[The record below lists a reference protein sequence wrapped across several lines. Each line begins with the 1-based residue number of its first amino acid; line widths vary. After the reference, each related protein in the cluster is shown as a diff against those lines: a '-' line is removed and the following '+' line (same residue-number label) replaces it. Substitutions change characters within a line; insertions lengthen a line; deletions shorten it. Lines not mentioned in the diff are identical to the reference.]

1 MMNDP
6 LVEMPSIAEKR
17 FRGLFCCD
25 PAWDE
30 HRAPDLAHHVSTA
43 YVLAELKI
51 DREAADAR
59 TPDTTVHPG
68 IAYETSGD

>member
-1 MMNDP
+1 VASPCEDRP
-6 LVEMPSIAEKR
+6 WIAETR
-17 FRGLFCCD
+17 FRGLFCFD

-30 HRAPDLAHHVSTA
+30 HRAPHLAHHVSTA

-59 TPDTTVHPG
+59 TPDTTAHPG
-68 IAYETSGD
+68 IAYATSGD